1 MHEHHILTV
10 EQMYRVDELALA
22 HVKSSFALMQ
32 NAAAAACK
40 EVLLELPDKATVGIL
55 CGAGNN
61 GGDGFVLASLLLSEG
76 ISVVCVFCAPAKT
89 LDNLAGDAQLAYQQ
103 FVNTGGSALLT
114 LDDLLTETS
123 ETLQESP
130 KGIPQV
136 IPKALANCELLVD
149 AVLGAGL
156 SRPVSGQLATLFD
169 AINQRRD
176 KASTRVISIDLPSG
190 ISGNSAQVC
199 GCALQA
205 DVTVTFFRPVSYTH
219 LTLPTIYSV

>member
-114 LDDLLTETS
+114 LDDLLIDTS
-123 ETLQESP
+123 ETLQGSPQGIP

-136 IPKALANCELLVD
+136 IPKALANCDLLVD

-169 AINQRRD
+169 AINRLRD
-176 KASTRVISIDLPSG
+176 KSSTRVISCLLYTSPSPRDG
-190 ISGNSAQVC
+190 LLSRMPSSA
-199 GCALQA
+199 
-205 DVTVTFFRPVSYTH
+205 
-219 LTLPTIYSV
+219 